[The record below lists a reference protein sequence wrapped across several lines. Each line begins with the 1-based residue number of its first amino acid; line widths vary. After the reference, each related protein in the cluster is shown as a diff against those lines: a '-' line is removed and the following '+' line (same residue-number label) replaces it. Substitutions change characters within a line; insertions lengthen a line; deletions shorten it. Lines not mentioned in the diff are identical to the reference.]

1 MKCPRCNGRKY
12 IELDKIGILVSD
24 CPLCHG
30 TGEGFDMT
38 GKKPIV
44 ESDSTEG
51 YATLEDIPAGLD
63 KGVKG
68 MPPHSMAEA
77 KDITDKAMRKYDN
90 PETEL
95 LNDFN
100 EVLNGN
106 INGDNIDSRGRSP
119 RKSTSTEKPKAKR
132 RTRKKTR

>member
-44 ESDSTEG
+44 ESASTEG
-51 YATLEDIPAGLD
+51 YVTTDEIPAGLANATTYSSND
-63 KGVKG
+63 TLTIPAELEEMVK
-68 MPPHSMAEA
+68 
-77 KDITDKAMRKYDN
+77 DN
-90 PETEL
+90 ATEL
-95 LNDFN
+95 FNDFN

-106 INGDNIDSRGRSP
+106 INGDNRDTGSGDTSQ
-119 RKSTSTEKPKAKR
+119 STSTEKPKVKR
-132 RTRKKTR
+132 RTRKKAR